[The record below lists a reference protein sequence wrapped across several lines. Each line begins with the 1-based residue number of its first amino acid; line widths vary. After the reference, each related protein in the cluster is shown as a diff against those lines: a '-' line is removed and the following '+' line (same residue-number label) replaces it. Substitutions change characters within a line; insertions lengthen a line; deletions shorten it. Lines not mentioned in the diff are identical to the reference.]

1 MDQVQS
7 LVFQALEKIE
17 TTERE
22 DYSIALRKGTVEAIR
37 AFIDTHP
44 GSPYVEDAREKIRLL
59 LRYDEELRRRDQ
71 AMKAAFDQALASKT
85 PEAMESFLERYPDA
99 SQAAEGRRLKD
110 VWSREKEQDQQAFEE
125 ALAEKTTSSLE
136 RFLAER
142 PDSPNAP
149 RARAELDRLQAA
161 EKAFD
166 IAAESRS
173 IPAIEVFLATHAG
186 TPLEAEARQL
196 LETLRQEEENRA
208 REVAKKEAEE
218 ARLQQEEARRKAEA
232 EEGARVEAERA
243 AREAAERR
251 WDEAEQADTPEAY
264 EAFLSRYPEHP
275 RAEEARRRAAALR
288 LSERESPT
296 ATPPVPES
304 QPREELLRDWSA
316 ARQEDSR
323 EAYEA
328 FLSRHPEGEQADL
341 ARSRLQELESPADPS
356 PQKLPRAKRRALQRY
371 REMLRGK

>member
-1 MDQVQS
+1 
-7 LVFQALEKIE
+7 
-17 TTERE
+17 
-22 DYSIALRKGTVEAIR
+22 
-37 AFIDTHP
+37 
-44 GSPYVEDAREKIRLL
+44 
-59 LRYDEELRRRDQ
+59 
-71 AMKAAFDQALASKT
+71 
-85 PEAMESFLERYPDA
+85 
-99 SQAAEGRRLKD
+99 
-110 VWSREKEQDQQAFEE
+110 
-125 ALAEKTTSSLE
+125 
-136 RFLAER
+136 
-142 PDSPNAP
+142 
-149 RARAELDRLQAA
+149 LQAA

-288 LSERESPT
+288 VPEPEKPSATPPVPESQPPEELARAWSAAEQEDSRQAYERFLQAHPEHPRAEEARRRAAALRLSERESPT